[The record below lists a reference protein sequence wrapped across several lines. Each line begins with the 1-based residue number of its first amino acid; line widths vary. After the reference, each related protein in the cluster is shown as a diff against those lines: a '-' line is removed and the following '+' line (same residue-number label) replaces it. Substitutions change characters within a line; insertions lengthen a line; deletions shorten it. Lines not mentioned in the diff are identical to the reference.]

1 MRIGPAR
8 AGKTGGMK
16 LSAVNKHEDVKE
28 EQDAV
33 DVLSLWRE
41 RAALFNAVVQAAGL
55 KPIPAVSGPAMLRV
69 VVVRAEQGGIKAGH
83 ACALCALRR
92 DERVVRVDE
101 EVVQDSFGEWWTEHW
116 GHTGCKVF
124 WEENRGLL
132 MQR

>member
-1 MRIGPAR
+1 
-8 AGKTGGMK
+8 MK
-16 LSAVNKHEDVKE
+16 LSAVNKHEEVKE

-33 DVLSLWRE
+33 DVLTLWRE
-41 RAALFNAVVQAAGL
+41 RASLFNAVVQAAGL
-55 KPIPAVSGPAMLRV
+55 KPIPAVSGPAALRV
-69 VVVRAEQGGIKAGH
+69 VVARAEQGGIKAGH
-83 ACALCALRR
+83 ACAVCALRR

-116 GHTGCKVF
+116 GHTGCKVL